1 MMLGIRRAA
10 WTVFAGIV
18 VVGLLG
24 SVAWAAPAA
33 NEVKI
38 AVVDS
43 QKVYKEAPRIRQ
55 YQEQLDAF
63 KQLLTA
69 KLDIRSQNWMLDETE
84 IQELIGLRTKEKPT
98 DADNARIKALTDIE
112 RAKDDE
118 LKSLQQTTAALTEQ
132 QKARLNELM
141 DLQKKSKD
149 TANATLK
156 DYDAQY
162 QAKMGELQ
170 TKIDTEL
177 QAAVVKVAESKQF
190 TVVIDKA
197 VVMLGGTDISDL
209 VIGALDRKAN

>member
-1 MMLGIRRAA
+1 MLGLRRAA
-10 WTVFAGIV
+10 WILFVGIV
-18 VVGLLG
+18 VVGLIG
-24 SVAWAAPAA
+24 SSAVSAA
-33 NEVKI
+33 NEPKI
-38 AVVDS
+38 AIVDS

-55 YQEQLDAF
+55 YQEGLDGF

-84 IQELIGLRTKEKPT
+84 ILELIALKTKDKPT
-98 DADNARIKALTDIE
+98 DADTARIKALTDSE

-118 LKSLQQTTAALTEQ
+118 LKTLQQTATPTDQ
-132 QKARLNELM
+132 QKARLKELM
-141 DLQKKSKD
+141 DLQQKSKD

-162 QAKMGELQ
+162 QSKMGELQ
-170 TKIDTEL
+170 TKIDAEL
-177 QAAVVKVAESKQF
+177 QAAVVKVAESKGY
-190 TVVIDKA
+190 TLVLDKA

>member
-1 MMLGIRRAA
+1 MLGLRRAA
-10 WTVFAGIV
+10 WILFVGIAV
-18 VVGLLG
+18 IGLIG

-33 NEVKI
+33 KEVSI
-38 AVVDS
+38 AIVDT

-84 IQELIGLRTKEKPT
+84 IQELIQLKTKEKPT
-98 DADNARIKALTDIE
+98 DADSARIKALTDVE
-112 RAKDDE
+112 HAKDNE
-118 LKSLQQTTAALTEQ
+118 LKTLQQTATPTEQ

-170 TKIDTEL
+170 GKIDTEL
-177 QAAVVKVAESKQF
+177 QAAVTKVAESKGY
-190 TVVIDKA
+190 TIVLDKA

-209 VIGALDRKAN
+209 VIGSLDRKAN

>member
-1 MMLGIRRAA
+1 MLGLRRAA
-10 WTVFAGIV
+10 WILLTGIA

-24 SVAWAAPAA
+24 SAVYAAPAA

-38 AVVDS
+38 AIVDT
-43 QKVYKEAPRIRQ
+43 QKIYKEAPRIRQ

-63 KQLLTA
+63 KQLLTT

-84 IQELIGLRTKEKPT
+84 ILELITLKTKEKPT
-98 DADNARIKALTDIE
+98 DADTARIKALTDIE
-112 RAKDDE
+112 RAKGTE
-118 LKSLQQTTAALTEQ
+118 LTTLQQTANPTDQ
-132 QKARLNELM
+132 QKARQKELM
-141 DLQKKSKD
+141 DLQQKSKD

-162 QAKMGELQ
+162 QSKMQELQ
-170 TKIDTEL
+170 GKIDTDL
-177 QAAVVKVAESKQF
+177 QAAVTKVAESKGY
-190 TVVIDKA
+190 TIVLDKV